1 MGNQGTQHP
10 VDLVECTRSVNGLVV
25 FCRMKGTADDLGRF
39 TVGKN
44 IKGSGVPLDPAEP
57 DEISIHGAGADSS
70 DRNAAG
76 LQFFMQPAGKG
87 ADIGFCCTVDRHAR
101 IGHKGSNGRNMDD
114 PAALWHI
121 GQNFMGNGCQSADV
135 QIQHPEL
142 LIQRTFIEV
151 SQVSAAGTANEQGYF
166 RLFFGQEFLQDEV
179 TSESLFLKYDVFN
192 AYDTLPYRTIDRE
205 GSENLQHIVDAI
217 QQEELRN
224 GLFAHHDYLAMLVRL
239 FLITVQRYHRH
250 DESHQALSI
259 TSPQHRHFVKFR
271 QLLEQHYRQIHSVG
285 QYAKMLG
292 ISSRTLTSCTLECSN
307 QTPLQLINARL
318 TLEAK
323 RLLRFTHLS
332 SKEVGYQLGFEDP
345 SYFVKVF
352 KQKTG
357 QLPLEFRAT

>member
-1 MGNQGTQHP
+1 MVILGTEGLNFSFLP
-10 VDLVECTRSVNGLVV
+10 WFALFLPCRSLPLRGVIKTCMKSDEKIISYDMSPREKYPSGELFRLRKMPDVFLEEGFRSVHLHTHSFYTVIWFQSGEGVHFADFEEFEVKPDTV
-25 FCRMKGTADDLGRF
+25 FF
-39 TVGKN
+39 
-44 IKGSGVPLDPAEP
+44 
-57 DEISIHGAGADSS
+57 IS
-70 DRNAAG
+70 
-76 LQFFMQPAGKG
+76 P
-87 ADIGFCCTVDRHAR
+87 
-101 IGHKGSNGRNMDD
+101 
-114 PAALWHI
+114 
-121 GQNFMGNGCQSADV
+121 GQL
-135 QIQHPEL
+135 H
-142 LIQRTFIEV
+142 TFD
-151 SQVSAAGTANEQGYF
+151 ANHTQTGYV
-166 RLFFGQEFLQDEV
+166 LEFGQEFLQDEV

-224 GLFAHHDYLAMLVRL
+224 GQFAHHDYLAMLVRL

>member
-1 MGNQGTQHP
+1 MVILRTEGLNFSFLPCFVWFLPCRSLPLRGVIKKRMKSDGKIISYDMSP
-10 VDLVECTRSVNGLVV
+10 KEKYPSGELFRLRKMPDVFLEEGFRSVHLHTHSFYTVIWFQGGTGVHYADFDEYEVKPGTV
-25 FCRMKGTADDLGRF
+25 FF
-39 TVGKN
+39 
-44 IKGSGVPLDPAEP
+44 
-57 DEISIHGAGADSS
+57 IS
-70 DRNAAG
+70 
-76 LQFFMQPAGKG
+76 P
-87 ADIGFCCTVDRHAR
+87 
-101 IGHKGSNGRNMDD
+101 
-114 PAALWHI
+114 
-121 GQNFMGNGCQSADV
+121 GQL
-135 QIQHPEL
+135 H
-142 LIQRTFIEV
+142 TFD
-151 SQVSAAGTANEQGYF
+151 ANHEQTGYV
-166 RLFFGQEFLQDEV
+166 LEFGQEFLQDEV